1 MKSIRR
7 PQLVENGA
15 KNLRPVG
22 FETGRA
28 AWATGWS
35 DTRLY
40 QTRLCHDSM
49 RCFKKKLCIQR
60 FSATQ
65 TKTLPLRSGNNAR
78 NHVFFLGQRLDY
90 IMFCNLCI
98 SLVNYHTTW
107 DILFTKLAKGTE
119 PNETFCRYG
128 VKSSN
133 VSPSWNRSYG
143 EKSMIVVPVSCERK
157 KNSL

>member
-28 AWATGWS
+28 ARATGWC
-35 DTRLY
+35 DTWSY

-49 RCFKKKLCIQR
+49 RCFKKKHCASKD
-60 FSATQ
+60 F
-65 TKTLPLRSGNNAR
+65 PLHKQKRYHCDPETMQGIT
-78 NHVFFLGQRLDY
+78 FFFWGAALRLHHA
-90 IMFCNLCI
+90 LQ
-98 SLVNYHTTW
+98 SLYFTCKYHTTW
-107 DILFTKLAKGTE
+107 DILVTKLAKGTE
-119 PNETFCRYG
+119 PNGKFCRYG

-133 VSPSWNRSYG
+133 VSPSWNRSYV
-143 EKSMIVVPVSCERK
+143 EK
-157 KNSL
+157 